1 MSALFTP
8 LTLRSLEIPN
18 RVWMSPMCMYIAA
31 SHGPEAG
38 VPTDFHLTHLASRAA
53 GGAGLV
59 MAEATG
65 VRPDGRISPWDLG
78 LWNDRQQE
86 AFTRIAAA
94 IASHGSVPAIQLAHA
109 GRKASTEQPWN
120 GGAYVPESDG
130 GWQPVAPS
138 PVAFDGQPVPHELTE
153 DEIQQLVRDF
163 AAAAERALAAG
174 FRVVEIHGAHGYL
187 INSFLSP
194 AANHRTD
201 AYGGSWENR
210 LRFPLQ
216 VVDAVRAV
224 WPDDLPVLF
233 RTSATDWL
241 TENDEDPR
249 EGWTGDDTV
258 RLAKELTA
266 HGVDLLD
273 VSTGG
278 LVRDARISAHPG
290 YQVPFAAQVRQAGD
304 IPVSAVGLILEP
316 AQAEEIVA
324 SGQADAVMLGRELL
338 RDPYWAHRAADAL
351 GAEPRWPDSYGYA
364 VVRRRT
370 AEKETAKA

>member
-18 RVWMSPMCMYIAA
+18 RVWMSPMCMYSAA
-31 SHGPEAG
+31 PDGPEAG
-38 VPTDFHLTHLASRAA
+38 APTDFHLAHLAGRAA

-59 MAEATG
+59 MTEATG

-86 AFTRIAAA
+86 AFARIAAA

-109 GRKASTEQPWN
+109 GRKASTDRPWL
-120 GGAYVPESDG
+120 ADRYVPEEEG
-130 GWQPVAPS
+130 GWTAVAPS
-138 PVAFDGQPVPHELTE
+138 AVGFEGLPVPHELTE
-153 DEIQQLVRDF
+153 EEIRQLVRDF

-187 INSFLSP
+187 INSFLSL
-194 AANHRTD
+194 AANRRTD

-241 TENDEDPR
+241 TENPEDPR
-249 EGWTGDDTV
+249 EGWTGDDTA
-258 RLAKELTA
+258 RLAQELAA

-278 LVRDARISAHPG
+278 IVRDAAISAHPG
-290 YQVPFAAQVRQAGD
+290 YQVPLAEQVRRTAG
-304 IPVSAVGLILEP
+304 IPTSAVGLILD
-316 AQAEEIVA
+316 AGQAEEIVA
-324 SGQADAVMLGRELL
+324 AGRADAVMIGREML
-338 RDPYWAHRAADAL
+338 RDPHWAHHAAEAL
-351 GAEPRWPDSYGYA
+351 AAGPRWPDQYGYA
-364 VVRRRT
+364 LARRP
-370 AEKETAKA
+370 AQV

>member
-1 MSALFTP
+1 MSTLFTP
-8 LTLRSLEIPN
+8 LKLRSLQIPN
-18 RVWMSPMCMYIAA
+18 RVWMSPMCMYSAA
-31 SHGPEAG
+31 PTGPETGA
-38 VPTDFHLTHLASRAA
+38 PTDFHLTHLASRAA

-86 AFTRIAAA
+86 AFARITQA
-94 IASHGSVPAIQLAHA
+94 IKAYGAVPAIQLAHA
-109 GRKASTEQPWN
+109 GRKASVDKPWL
-120 GGAYVPESDG
+120 SDRYLSEAEG
-130 GWQPVAPS
+130 GWQTVAPS
-138 PVAFDGQPVPHELTE
+138 PEPYQGLPVPHELTV

-163 AAAAERALAAG
+163 AASAKRALAAG
-174 FRVVEIHGAHGYL
+174 FQVAEVHGAHGYL

-194 AANHRTD
+194 VSNHRTD
-201 AYGGSWENR
+201 AYGGSFENR
-210 LRFPLQ
+210 IRFALE

-224 WPDDLPVLF
+224 WPAELPVFF

-241 TENDEDPR
+241 TENPEDER
-249 EGWTGDDTV
+249 EGWTGEDTV

-278 LVRDARISAHPG
+278 MVRDAKIVAGPN
-290 YQVPFAAQVRQAGD
+290 YQVPFAAQAREAAG
-304 IPVSAVGLILEP
+304 IPTAAIGLILEP

-324 SGQADAVMLGRELL
+324 TGQADAVMLGRQLL
-338 RDPYWAHRAADAL
+338 REPSWAHRAAAEL
-351 GAEPRWPDSYGYA
+351 GEEPRWPEQYGYA
-364 VVRRRT
+364 VVRRS
-370 AEKETAKA
+370 KSKKG

>member
-18 RVWMSPMCMYIAA
+18 RVWMSPMCMYSAA
-31 SHGPEAG
+31 AEGPEAG
-38 VPTDFHLTHLASRAA
+38 APTDFHLTHLAARAA

-65 VRPDGRISPWDLG
+65 VRPDGRITPWDLG
-78 LWNDRQQE
+78 LWNDLQQE
-86 AFTRIAAA
+86 AFARIAAA
-94 IASHGSVPAIQLAHA
+94 IASHGTVPGIQIAHA
-109 GRKASTEQPWN
+109 GRKASTERPWIGN
-120 GGAYVPESDG
+120 GPVPGSAG
-130 GWQPVAPS
+130 GWGAVAPS
-138 PVAFDGQPVPHELTE
+138 PVAFDGLPVPHELTG

-163 AAAAERALAAG
+163 AATAERALAAG
-174 FRVVEIHGAHGYL
+174 FRVIEIHGAHGYL

-201 AYGGSWENR
+201 TYGGSWENR
-210 LRFPLQ
+210 VRFPLQ

-241 TENDEDPR
+241 TENPEDPR

-273 VSTGG
+273 VSSGG
-278 LVRDARISAHPG
+278 LVPDAQITARPG
-290 YQVPFAAQVRQAGD
+290 YQVPFAEQVRQATGT
-304 IPVSAVGLILEP
+304 PTSAVGLILEP

-324 SGQADAVMLGRELL
+324 SGQADAVMLGRQLL
-338 RDPYWAHRAADAL
+338 RDPHWAHHAAAAL
-351 GAEPRWPDSYGYA
+351 GAEPRWPDPYGYA
-364 VVRRRT
+364 VARRL
-370 AEKETAKA
+370 TAKS

>member
-18 RVWMSPMCMYIAA
+18 RVWMSPMCMYSAA
-31 SHGPEAG
+31 ADGPEAG
-38 VPTDFHLTHLASRAA
+38 VPTDFHLAHLAGRAA

-59 MAEATG
+59 MTEATG

-86 AFTRIAAA
+86 AFARIAAA
-94 IASHGSVPAIQLAHA
+94 ITSHGSVPAIQLAHA
-109 GRKASTEQPWN
+109 GRKASTDRPWL
-120 GGAYVPESDG
+120 ADRYVPEEEG
-130 GWQPVAPS
+130 GWTSVAPS
-138 PVAFDGQPVPHELTE
+138 AVAFAGLPMPHELTE
-153 DEIQQLVRDF
+153 DEIGQLVRDF
-163 AAAAERALAAG
+163 AAAARRALAAG

-194 AANHRTD
+194 AANRRTD
-201 AYGGSWENR
+201 SYGGSRENR

-241 TENDEDPR
+241 TENPEDPR

-258 RLAKELTA
+258 TLAQELAA

-278 LVRDARISAHPG
+278 VVRDAAITAHPG
-290 YQVPFAAQVRQAGD
+290 YQVPFAEQARRTAG
-304 IPVSAVGLILEP
+304 IPTSAVGLILDA

-324 SGQADAVMLGRELL
+324 TGRADAVMIGREML
-338 RDPYWAHRAADAL
+338 RDPHWAHHAAEAL
-351 GAEPRWPDSYGYA
+351 AAGPRWPDQYGYA
-364 VVRRRT
+364 LARRP
-370 AEKETAKA
+370 AKV